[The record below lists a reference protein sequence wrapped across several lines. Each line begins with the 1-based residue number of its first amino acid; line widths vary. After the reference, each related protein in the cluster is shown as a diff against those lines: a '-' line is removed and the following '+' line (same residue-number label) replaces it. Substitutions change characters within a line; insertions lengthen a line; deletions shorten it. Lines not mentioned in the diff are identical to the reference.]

1 MKFVEKRRLAGL
13 IQPVMDT
20 TRGGG
25 HHKIFTNERTEAV
38 ALRRWEVYA
47 GDARRGRNKKVD
59 GKSENEKKGKKERE
73 RKKKRRRT
81 GTPRGGVV
89 SVRSPRSLST
99 SVVSILLCLPSPPLP
114 VGALVYRGYK
124 QTRAGHTGE
133 VTNAGH
139 LHLAARVASSLSSLS
154 LPSLPPFFP
163 SLFLLNVIFPRS
175 PSSFSSLSSFGPPRS
190 TYRVSIFLSLRL
202 SRPLV
207 LFLCDSRAGCSR
219 FGTRERVCARVCL
232 CMYIY
237 IYMCMY
243 AGCIMYGGSVQ
254 SMVNTETPAGLP
266 ATCKF
271 SAFKC

>member
-13 IQPVMDT
+13 VQPVMDT

-154 LPSLPPFFP
+154 PF
-163 SLFLLNVIFPRS
+163 S
-175 PSSFSSLSSFGPPRS
+175 PSFLSFSLSP
-190 TYRVSIFLSLRL
+190 
-202 SRPLV
+202 
-207 LFLCDSRAGCSR
+207 
-219 FGTRERVCARVCL
+219 
-232 CMYIY
+232 
-237 IYMCMY
+237 
-243 AGCIMYGGSVQ
+243 
-254 SMVNTETPAGLP
+254 
-266 ATCKF
+266 
-271 SAFKC
+271 